1 MNKATSVAS
10 VIRIT
15 ADGDV
20 ERAAINQKKK
30 KEEQFK
36 AIEAYMST
44 SKTNLNQQTLE

>member
-1 MNKATSVAS
+1 MNKATNVAS

-15 ADGDV
+15 ADSDV

-30 KEEQFK
+30 EQFK